1 MLQRKYSLQSIT
13 GTLAAPSAVSP
24 VPPIVHEVLC
34 SPGQPLDTDTRAF
47 MEPRFD
53 HDFSGVR
60 VHTGLKAADSAQAVN
75 ALAYTV
81 GQEVVFGA
89 GQHRPQTLVGQ
100 RLLAHELAHTIQ
112 QRDNLQKPTEILKV
126 SPPGHP
132 SEREAVETSD
142 SILAI
147 NPASAAFKT
156 RFQSKPS
163 GRYSGLQ
170 REVASG
176 SMQQAPFRRKILLF
190 KPTKHVAARPP
201 GAPPE
206 ALVLAN
212 PEQAQTDLND
222 AIASVRS
229 GQFKVGRV
237 DGGSSFAQTAV
248 YDMGASASMA
258 KWLPA
263 FQRAAGE
270 ANERAEWAF
279 RQVTGTTPPV
289 GSTQIK
295 PNRNEVNSISASTVP
310 GDISFPDGDK
320 VDINLIS

>member
-1 MLQRKYSLQSIT
+1 MLQRKRSLQNNT
-13 GTLAAPSAVSP
+13 ETLVTPSAFSG
-24 VPPIVHEVLC
+24 VPPIVHEVLR
-34 SPGQPLDTDTRAF
+34 SPGQPLTNDTRAF
-47 MEPRFD
+47 MEPRFG

-60 VHTGLKAADSAQAVN
+60 VHTDLRAADSAQAVN

-81 GQEVVFGA
+81 GQDVVFGA

-112 QRDNLQKPTEILKV
+112 QRDNRPQPTEIVKV

-132 SEREAVETSD
+132 SEREAVEISD

-147 NPASAAFKT
+147 NPVSASFKT
-156 RFQSKPS
+156 RFQSKLS

-170 REVASG
+170 RAAAGG
-176 SMQQAPFRRKILLF
+176 SMQQSPFRRKTLLF
-190 KPTKHVAARPP
+190 NPTKHVAPRPP

-212 PEQAQTDLND
+212 PEQAQVDLND
-222 AIASVRS
+222 AISSVRS

-270 ANERAEWAF
+270 ANERAEWVF
-279 RQVTGTTPPV
+279 RQVTGTTPAA

-295 PNRNEVNSISASTVP
+295 PNRNEVNSISPSTLP

-320 VDINLIS
+320 VEINLIS